1 MFSATFAAMAPLLSF
16 VTLAV
21 TPDMNTDNT
30 KPGWVA
36 GLIFLFMFVSSALLM
51 RSMTKHLKV
60 ARANLTPP
68 QETEQL
74 GK

>member
-1 MFSATFAAMAPLLSF
+1 MFTGILSF
-16 VTLAV
+16 ITLAV

-36 GLIFLFMFVSSALLM
+36 GLIFLFLFLSSVLLM

-60 ARANLTPP
+60 ARTNLTPP
-68 QETEQL
+68 AQGDDS

>member
-1 MFSATFAAMAPLLSF
+1 MFTGILSF
-16 VTLAV
+16 ITLAV

-36 GLIFLFMFVSSALLM
+36 GLIFLFLFLSSALLM

-60 ARANLTPP
+60 ARTNLTPP
-68 QETEQL
+68 VQGDDL